1 MIKQSEFE
9 PAWWAK
15 NPHLQTCFA
24 SLFRRPTKPSYRPE
38 RLELPDGDFLD
49 LVWVGQ
55 GIGPVVAVFHG
66 LGGSMDSPYAA
77 GILNA
82 LNANGFRA
90 VLIHFRGCS
99 GELNRATRSY
109 HAGETADM
117 QLVLSVLRERIGFE
131 TPIYGLGYSLGG
143 NALLKYLG
151 ESTNDCLLNGAVAV
165 SAPMLLAMCA
175 KRLSQGASRFYQWHL
190 LRSLKRNLILKMRK
204 VHMKEVLPLS
214 EEDIAKVND
223 LPTFDDCITAPLH
236 GFRGVDHY
244 YEACSSRQY
253 LKSIVRPTLVLHAT
267 DDPFMFPEVVPRPD
281 ELGGEV
287 TLELSPRGGHVGF
300 VAGEV
305 PWRPVYWLE
314 KRIPEYFLE
323 LSSNQ
328 AAVARKSVA

>member
-1 MIKQSEFE
+1 MIRQSEFE

-24 SLFRRPTKPSYRPE
+24 SLFRRPVTPSYRPE
-38 RLELPDGDFLD
+38 RLDLPDGDFLD

-55 GIGPVVAVFHG
+55 GVGPLVAVFHG
-66 LGGSMDSPYAA
+66 LGGSIQSPYAA

-82 LNANGFRA
+82 LNAKGFRA

-99 GELNRATRSY
+99 GELNRVTRSY
-109 HAGETADM
+109 HAGDTTDM
-117 QLVLSVLRERIGFE
+117 QLVLSVLRERIGSA

-151 ESTNDCLLNGAVAV
+151 ESADSCLLDGAIAV
-165 SAPMLLAMCA
+165 SAPMLLGMCA
-175 KRLSQGASRFYQWHL
+175 KRLNQGASRIYQWHL

-204 VHMKEVLPLS
+204 VRMGDVLSLNEDEVS
-214 EEDIAKVND
+214 RVKD

-236 GFRGVDHY
+236 GFRGVEHY
-244 YEACSSRQY
+244 YEACSSRQF
-253 LKSIVRPTLVLHAT
+253 LKSVVRPTLILHAT
-267 DDPFMFPEVVPRPD
+267 DDPFMFPEVVPD
-281 ELGGEV
+281 KSELGSGV

-300 VAGEV
+300 VAGQV
-305 PWRPVYWLE
+305 PWKPIYWLE
-314 KRIPEYFLE
+314 KRIPEYFEE
-323 LSSNQ
+323 LGTNQ